1 MASTITFDHN
11 WKQMIK
17 DMEMSIRNSNNYK
30 REFIDLLAQGLLRV
44 CKDLSPVKDGQ
55 LRDSWQITEKS
66 MKALIIETDMVDAY
80 GRITEGMRPQTIVAK
95 NGKAMHYFIGNKEFF
110 RQKVE
115 ILGTAPNDFLQV
127 ILDKAVDKVIHD
139 LGIALMVK
147 HKPFFKK
154 SMEPKQSSRT
164 GTKKHINSNLSKAVG
179 LTGTKRNTRRGRGGG
194 IQRAKT
200 GRKSFKRTLSR
211 RRRTGKFITT
221 KEVKM

>member
-1 MASTITFDHN
+1 MASIQFDRH

-17 DMEMSIRNSNNYK
+17 DMELSIRNSNNYK
-30 REFIDLLAQGLLRV
+30 REFIDLLAQGLLKV

-55 LRDSWQITEKS
+55 LRDSWQVTTKS
-66 MKALIIETDMVDAY
+66 MKQIIIETDMVDSY
-80 GRITEGMRPQTIVAK
+80 GRITQGMRPQTIVAK
-95 NGKAMHYFIGNKEFF
+95 NGKAMHYYIGNKEFF

-115 ILGTAPNDFLQV
+115 ILGTPKNEFLQV

-147 HKPFFKK
+147 HRPFFKK
-154 SMEPKQSSRT
+154 SFSPTQSSRT
-164 GTKKHINSNLSKAVG
+164 GTKRHVNSNLSKAVG

-194 IQRAKT
+194 VQRAKT

-211 RRRTGKFITT
+211 RRRTGAFITT
-221 KEVKM
+221 KEVKL

>member
-1 MASTITFDHN
+1 MGSIQFDRH

-30 REFIDLLAQGLLRV
+30 REFIDLLAQGLLKV

-55 LRDSWQITEKS
+55 LRDSWQVTTKS
-66 MKALIIETDMVDAY
+66 MKQIIIETDMVDSY
-80 GRITEGMRPQTIVAK
+80 GRITQGMRPQTIVAK

-115 ILGTAPNDFLQV
+115 ILGTPKNEFLQV

-147 HKPFFKK
+147 HRPFFKK
-154 SMEPKQSSRT
+154 SFSPTQSSRT
-164 GTKKHINSNLSKAVG
+164 GTKRHVNSNLSKAVG

-194 IQRAKT
+194 VQRAKT

-211 RRRTGKFITT
+211 RRRTGNFITT

>member
-1 MASTITFDHN
+1 
-11 WKQMIK
+11 MIK

-30 REFIDLLAQGLLRV
+30 REFIDLLAQGLLKV

-55 LRDSWQITEKS
+55 LRDSWQVTTKS
-66 MKALIIETDMVDAY
+66 MKQIIIETDMVDSY
-80 GRITEGMRPQTIVAK
+80 GRITQGMRPQTIVAK

-115 ILGTAPNDFLQV
+115 ILGTPKNEFLQV
-127 ILDKAVDKVIHD
+127 ILDKAVDKVILD

-154 SMEPKQSSRT
+154 SITPTQSSRT
-164 GTKKHINSNLSKAVG
+164 GTKRHVNSNLSKAVG

-211 RRRTGKFITT
+211 RRRTGSFITT

>member
-1 MASTITFDHN
+1 
-11 WKQMIK
+11 MIK

-30 REFIDLLAQGLLRV
+30 KEFIDLLARGLLKV
-44 CKDLSPVKDGQ
+44 VKDLTPVKDGQ
-55 LRDSWQITEKS
+55 LRDSWQISEQS
-66 MKALIIETDMVDAY
+66 MKAIIIETDMVDAY
-80 GRITEGMRPQTIVAK
+80 GRITLGMRPQTIVAK
-95 NGKAMHYFIGNKEFF
+95 NGKAMHYYIGNKEFF

-115 ILGTAPNDFLQV
+115 ILGTPKDEFLQK
-127 ILDKAVDKVIHD
+127 ILDKAVDQVILD

-154 SMEPKQSSRT
+154 SFSPTKSSRT
-164 GTKKHINSNLSKAVG
+164 GTKRFINSNLSKAVG
-179 LTGTKRNTRRGRGGG
+179 LTGTKRNSRRGRGGG